1 MRLPG
6 RYALAS
12 RRDTRGERRE
22 FACRTVDVSVQD
34 VALVGPVTGPVG
46 ERVIAQFDELG
57 KLEGRIVRLIDNGFV
72 MRLILAQGRR
82 AWLGA
87 KIDWLDK
94 RTHHDLPDDRNHHRI
109 IPSKP
114 HSTLMLAD
122 GSIRGCFVID
132 MSASGAAVSAE
143 VSPQLGE
150 VLAIGKI
157 IGRVV
162 RLFPEGFAVRFI
174 ALQDTALLESRLI
187 RS

>member
-1 MRLPG
+1 M
-6 RYALAS
+6 
-12 RRDTRGERRE
+12 
-22 FACRTVDVSVQD
+22 
-34 VALVGPVTGPVG
+34 
-46 ERVIAQFDELG
+46 IAQFDELG
-57 KLEGRIVRLIDNGFV
+57 KLEGRIIRLIDNGFV

-82 AWLGA
+82 AWLAA

-122 GSIRGCFVID
+122 GSVRGCFVID

-143 VSPQLGE
+143 ISPQLGN

-187 RS
+187 QS